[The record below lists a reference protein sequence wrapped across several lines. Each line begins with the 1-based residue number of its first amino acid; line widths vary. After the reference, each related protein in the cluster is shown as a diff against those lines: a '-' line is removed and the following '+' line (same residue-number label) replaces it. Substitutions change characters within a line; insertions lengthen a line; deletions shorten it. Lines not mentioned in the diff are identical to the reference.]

1 MHAYSLKREQQ
12 HLIQMSAVLGYTR
25 NAIYNISSQLLN
37 PFKQNYL
44 WQLTFSDTLCLSILI
59 RSALFLLQ
67 IFLSGGRQKDQKFNA
82 MNLRPSRAT
91 GVPVSNMHT
100 CMHARTTRKH
110 TQPTKRHLVLP
121 CYCCRTNSATCQG
134 SFLSLKQAQYPE
146 AAFRVIKSY
155 SAFSTLIKL

>member
-1 MHAYSLKREQQ
+1 
-12 HLIQMSAVLGYTR
+12 
-25 NAIYNISSQLLN
+25 
-37 PFKQNYL
+37 
-44 WQLTFSDTLCLSILI
+44 
-59 RSALFLLQ
+59 
-67 IFLSGGRQKDQKFNA
+67 

-155 SAFSTLIKL
+155 SAFSTLIKLWSKDSKFESIHDSEVSLLQWENLRHVPTSWEGKPYHPYSNPICQGIHLRELLSQGYLATAVN